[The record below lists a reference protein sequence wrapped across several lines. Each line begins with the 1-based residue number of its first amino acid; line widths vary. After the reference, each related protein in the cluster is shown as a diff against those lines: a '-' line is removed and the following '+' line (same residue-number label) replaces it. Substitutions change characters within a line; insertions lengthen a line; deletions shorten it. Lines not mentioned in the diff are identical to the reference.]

1 MSLYFFGPCFRITKL
16 RDICEK
22 CSWGALKKRFLA
34 IFIIIFFTVFCIV
47 VSQTFSFKLTLVF
60 KLKFV

>member
-34 IFIIIFFTVFCIV
+34 IFIIIIFLLFFVLLFPRR
-47 VSQTFSFKLTLVF
+47 FPLN
-60 KLKFV
+60 